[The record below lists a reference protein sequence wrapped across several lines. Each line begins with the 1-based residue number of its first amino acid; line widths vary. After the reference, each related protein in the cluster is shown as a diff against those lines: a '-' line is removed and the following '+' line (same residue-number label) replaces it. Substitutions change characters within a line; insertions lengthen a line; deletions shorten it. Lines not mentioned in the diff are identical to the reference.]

1 VSRWTTVPLAALL
14 VALLVALMV
23 ALLVAGCGGRGSS
36 LAAASSPRSG
46 PATTAQAHEPPGVA
60 GFHSVRTYDQL
71 ALPVRLQI
79 PAIGVSTSL
88 VKLGRLP
95 DGSLEVPKD
104 WDTAGWYDQ
113 GPRPGQPGPAV
124 ILGHVDSKTGPAV
137 FYQLR
142 ALRPGDTVRVG
153 LADGRTLAFR
163 VLRVQRY
170 PKDEFPTQAVYFPT
184 LHRELRLITCG
195 GEFDYARGSYLDN
208 IVVYATLVS

>member
-1 VSRWTTVPLAALL
+1 MSRWPAVPLAVVALAGLL
-14 VALLVALMV
+14 VS
-23 ALLVAGCGGRGSS
+23 GCAAPGPSP
-36 LAAASSPRSG
+36 AAASSPRSWS
-46 PATTAQAHEPPGVA
+46 ATAAAHEPPGVA
-60 GFHSVRTYDQL
+60 GFHSVRTYDQP

-79 PAIGVSTSL
+79 PAIDVSTSL

-104 WDTAGWYDQ
+104 WDTAGWYDK

-153 LADGRTLAFR
+153 LADGRILVFR
-163 VLRVQRY
+163 VQRVQRY
-170 PKDEFPTQAVYFPT
+170 PKDKFPTEAVYFPT
-184 LHRELRLITCG
+184 LNRELRLITCG
-195 GEFDYARGSYLDN
+195 GEFDYAAGSYRDN

>member
-1 VSRWTTVPLAALL
+1 MSRWPAVPLAVVALAGLL
-14 VALLVALMV
+14 VS
-23 ALLVAGCGGRGSS
+23 GCAAPGPSP
-36 LAAASSPRSG
+36 AAASSPRSG
-46 PATTAQAHEPPGVA
+46 PATAAAAHEPPGVA
-60 GFHSVRTYDQL
+60 GFHSVRTYDQP

-79 PAIGVSTSL
+79 PAIDVSTSL

-104 WDTAGWYDQ
+104 WDTAGWYDK

-153 LADGRTLAFR
+153 LADGRILVFR
-163 VLRVQRY
+163 VQRVQRY
-170 PKDEFPTQAVYFPT
+170 PKDRFPTEAVYFPT
-184 LHRELRLITCG
+184 LNRELRLITCG
-195 GEFDYARGSYLDN
+195 GEFDYAAGSYRDN
-208 IVVYATLVS
+208 IVVYATLAS

>member
-1 VSRWTTVPLAALL
+1 VSRWPAVPLAVVALAGLL
-14 VALLVALMV
+14 VS
-23 ALLVAGCGGRGSS
+23 GCGRPGHSP
-36 LAAASSPRSG
+36 AATSSPRSG
-46 PATTAQAHEPPGVA
+46 PAAAAAHEPPGVA
-60 GFHSVRTYDQL
+60 GFHSVRTYDQP

-79 PAIGVSTSL
+79 PAIDVSTSL

-104 WDTAGWYDQ
+104 WDTAGWYDK

-153 LADGRTLAFR
+153 LADGRILVFR
-163 VLRVQRY
+163 VQRVQRY
-170 PKDEFPTQAVYFPT
+170 PKDKFPTEAVYFPT
-184 LHRELRLITCG
+184 FNRELRLITCG
-195 GEFDYARGSYLDN
+195 GEFDYAARSYRDN
-208 IVVYATLVS
+208 IVVYATLAS